1 MGLGGSKQ
9 ACSRPAAHLASHAAT
24 PLSCQGPGGVEG
36 SLQRAESRTM
46 VLIEMRR
53 EGGGCGFGR
62 EQQAGVQLTCSAPRV
77 SRVHAAELSRARGGG
92 GRSAGHRAE
101 QWC

>member
-1 MGLGGSKQ
+1 MQLCVAAARTSTDRLPHTQLPSLQQQVGRGACRWQRAGQCVLIGVGSK
-9 ACSRPAAHLASHAAT
+9 
-24 PLSCQGPGGVEG
+24 GEG
-36 SLQRAESRTM
+36 S
-46 VLIEMRR
+46 
-53 EGGGCGFGR
+53 GFGR
-62 EQQAGVQLTCSAPRV
+62 EQAGVQQTCSAPRV

>member
-1 MGLGGSKQ
+1 MQL
-9 ACSRPAAHLASHAAT
+9 CVAAARTSTDRLPHT
-24 PLSCQGPGGVEG
+24 
-36 SLQRAESRTM
+36 RAESRTM